1 MKSLFTFATYFA
13 FCTMAF
19 GQISFTGES
28 IGTNR
33 SDRAVVDMNGDFLD
47 DVVSVAMS
55 SIQVFYQLPD
65 GSFEEEVIFTSP
77 ADNMPSWSLAA
88 ADYDGNGYTDLLYGG
103 GNGVTIMRAN
113 NSGDGFQE
121 ISYPQYVFS
130 QRSNFV
136 DINNDGH
143 LDAFVCH
150 DVEPNDYYI
159 NDGEGNLTY

>member
-1 MKSLFTFATYFA
+1 MKSIFTFATYFA
-13 FCTMAF
+13 FCAMAF
-19 GQISFTGES
+19 GQISFTGQS

-113 NSGDGFQE
+113 NSGDG
-121 ISYPQYVFS
+121 
-130 QRSNFV
+130 
-136 DINNDGH
+136 
-143 LDAFVCH
+143 
-150 DVEPNDYYI
+150 
-159 NDGEGNLTY
+159 